1 MTFYVQTKRVGKRFD
16 LKELKNKISRH
27 FFDILDWSKKNV
39 EEGGICPACPDD
51 VKKSPDF
58 DIL

>member
-1 MTFYVQTKRVGKRFD
+1 MTFYAQTKRVAKRFD

-39 EEGGICPACPDD
+39 EGGAICPACPDD
-51 VKKSPDF
+51 VKNSPD
-58 DIL
+58 